1 MTERA
6 PAWKR
11 YGDILALLAGL
22 VVLWWVL
29 ARLAGPDAMTGPA
42 ETLARASELLESRRF
57 HAHMRE
63 SLIALGYAL
72 LLAALGGLGLG
83 TWLGVRRLA
92 GQVAEPIL
100 VALYALPKITLYPV
114 ILLIFGLGLPAKVAF
129 GAIHGIIPVTI
140 FTLNAV
146 RTIRPVYLKVARTM
160 RLTPWQAFCTVWLPA
175 ALPEIVSGQRVG
187 FALTLLGV
195 LIGEM
200 FASQRGVGFVLIN
213 AIGLN
218 DVPTIM
224 AAAFLLAVFAAT
236 ISAIL
241 LKIDRALHR
250 RTLRA

>member
-1 MTERA
+1 MTGA
-6 PAWKR
+6 PAWQR
-11 YGDILALLAGL
+11 YGDSVALLAGL
-22 VVLWWVL
+22 VLLWWLL
-29 ARLAGPDAMTGPA
+29 ALWAGEEALTGPA
-42 ETLARASELLESRRF
+42 ETLARARELAGSRRF
-57 HAHMRE
+57 HAHVAE
-63 SLIALGYAL
+63 SLAALGYAL
-72 LLAALGGLGLG
+72 LLAALGGLALG
-83 TWLGVRRLA
+83 TWLGVRPLA

-129 GAIHGIIPVTI
+129 GAIHGVIPVTI

-146 RTIRPVYLKVARTM
+146 RTIRPVYLKVARTL
-160 RLTPWQAFCTVWLPA
+160 RLTPWQAFRTVWLPA

-200 FASQRGVGFVLIN
+200 FASQRGIGFVIIN

-236 ISAIL
+236 VSAIL

-250 RTLRA
+250 RTARA